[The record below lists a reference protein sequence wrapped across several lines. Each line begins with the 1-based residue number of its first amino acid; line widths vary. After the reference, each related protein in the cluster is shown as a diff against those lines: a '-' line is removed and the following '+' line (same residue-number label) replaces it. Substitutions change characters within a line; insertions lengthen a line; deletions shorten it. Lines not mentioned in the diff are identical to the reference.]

1 GIGPRALNRRLMGV
15 DPNHARR
22 GKGMRHRK
30 AGSTAS
36 ASDVEHRATGL
47 YRRGTSEIAA
57 TRRAFAYHPAKAL
70 GLFLPKMRRA

>member
-1 GIGPRALNRRLMGV
+1 
-15 DPNHARR
+15 
-22 GKGMRHRK
+22 MRHRK